1 MKRWVGVA
9 AVMGLLGGWAGAQTA
24 PKAGPASEDGLSVIM
39 AYAGEWKIQGERFA
53 TPHSDA
59 GKEDTTL
66 RNDCWRSGSYIACNQ
81 YVDGE
86 SKVLLVFTCNEK
98 DKTYTSYQIPQGGG
112 EPGSSKVLIA
122 GNAWMF
128 PWETTSGTTTTKF
141 RVVFEFAAADH
152 INYRQEFST
161 DGVQW
166 TLMAKGTEIKTGG
179 K

>member
-1 MKRWVGVA
+1 MKRWVGAVV
-9 AVMGLLGGWAGAQTA
+9 VMGLLSGWVAAQTA
-24 PKAGPASEDGLSVIM
+24 QKAEPEPGDGLSVIM
-39 AYAGEWKIQGERFA
+39 AYAGVWKIQGERFA
-53 TPHSDA
+53 TAHSEA

-66 RNDCWRSGSYIACNQ
+66 RNDCWRSGGYIACNQ

-98 DKTYTSYQIPQGGG
+98 DKTYMSYQIPQGGG
-112 EPGSSKVLIA
+112 QPGSSKVLIA

-128 PWETTSGTTTTKF
+128 PWEVTNGPTTTHF

-161 DGVQW
+161 DGVTW
-166 TLMAKGTEIKTGG
+166 TQMAKGTEIKTSE